1 MERSVCRY
9 YFFDFFATFFAAFL
23 TVFFAAFFA
32 TFLTAFFT
40 VFFTAFFGAAFFA
53 VFFATFL
60 TAFFV
65 AIYVM
70 RVLVNK
76 IRPQHLLE
84 LKEQFGERRYLLTYI
99 IARKKNLHNHFYKI
113 YLWIRKC
120 VKNFFKKIFHA
131 F

>member
-9 YFFDFFATFFAAFL
+9 YFFDFFATFFA
-23 TVFFAAFFA
+23 V
-32 TFLTAFFT
+32 FFT
-40 VFFTAFFGAAFFA
+40 VFFGAAFFA

-99 IARKKNLHNHFYKI
+99 IAHKKYFYLFFINRTSGEIIIFVFTYTKSEM
-113 YLWIRKC
+113 C
-120 VKNFFKKIFHA
+120 VANFLISSVVA
-131 F
+131 PP

>member
-9 YFFDFFATFFAAFL
+9 YFFDFF
-23 TVFFAAFFA
+23 
-32 TFLTAFFT
+32 
-40 VFFTAFFGAAFFA
+40 AAFFA

-99 IARKKNLHNHFYKI
+99 IARKKNLYNHFYKI
-113 YLWIRKC
+113 YLWIKKC
-120 VKNFFKKIFHA
+120 VKNFFRKFFHA